1 MKIFIDTNIFL
12 DLILKRKNF
21 HDALLIFNAIEKKL
35 FSGVV
40 LDITI
45 LNIDY
50 IAKKQVKN
58 IKEFIRLIN
67 TNFSVVGISNE
78 MISKALDIENN
89 DFEDILQY
97 LSAKDLKSDCI
108 ITNDRSFYKVDIETL
123 SSSEFIKKYLWVAQK
138 WVTWKS

>member
-1 MKIFIDTNIFL
+1 MKIFVDTNIFL

-123 SSSEFIKKYLWVAQK
+123 SSSEFIKKYL
-138 WVTWKS
+138 